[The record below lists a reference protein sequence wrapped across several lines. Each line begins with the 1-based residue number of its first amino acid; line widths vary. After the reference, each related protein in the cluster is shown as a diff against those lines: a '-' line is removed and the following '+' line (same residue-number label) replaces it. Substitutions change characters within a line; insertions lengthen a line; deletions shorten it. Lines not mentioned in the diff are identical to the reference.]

1 MLLPYRL
8 SYSYLIALKVPN
20 YTLSDCC
27 LCLLVTKVTVLNHNC
42 VCVQF
47 VRAINEI
54 IKNQQ
59 TASHFICIIIII
71 HNHNNSRFLFSRK
84 EEKTDS
90 MMHQLTS
97 MLYVVLCSGNRC
109 NCIVRNRPTALRAGS
124 AARQQVGEI
133 LFGRIRVHCLLHR
146 HESCQCR
153 FQALSLLLQRLGRRM
168 SYLINYIHRR
178 SYLFSLPLC
187 HLPLAEAV

>member
-1 MLLPYRL
+1 MY
-8 SYSYLIALKVPN
+8 N
-20 YTLSDCC
+20 
-27 LCLLVTKVTVLNHNC
+27 
-42 VCVQF
+42 
-47 VRAINEI
+47 
-54 IKNQQ
+54 
-59 TASHFICIIIII
+59 
-71 HNHNNSRFLFSRK
+71 NHNNNRFLFSRK

-168 SYLINYIHRR
+168 SYLIITFITEATFSLFFLSVTYLWWRR
-178 SYLFSLPLC
+178 SKLHDRRRVLSRRNRNVLFALLLLFRGRRSTG
-187 HLPLAEAV
+187 